1 MKSEGFG
8 VPPEQLVL
16 RGKSIYVLR
25 RFRNIKK
32 ILPYRQVLAVF
43 LSCLRYEGFE
53 KLEILCEF
61 RISEEKKASFLARS
75 YYYLFFA
82 DVNDSVSWFLLLWF
96 DFWQE
101 KIKLFLNTSF
111 C

>member
-1 MKSEGFG
+1 MSF
-8 VPPEQLVL
+8 
-16 RGKSIYVLR
+16 
-25 RFRNIKK
+25 
-32 ILPYRQVLAVF
+32 VF
-43 LSCLRYEGFE
+43 L
-53 KLEILCEF
+53 
-61 RISEEKKASFLARS
+61 KKERSASLPEVIFNC
-75 YYYLFFA
+75 FFA